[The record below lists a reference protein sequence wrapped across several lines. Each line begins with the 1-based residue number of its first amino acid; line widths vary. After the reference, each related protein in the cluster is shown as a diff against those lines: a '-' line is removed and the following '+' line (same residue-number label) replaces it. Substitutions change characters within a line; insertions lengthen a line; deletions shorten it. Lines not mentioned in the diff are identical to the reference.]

1 MEIEKKNYMQN
12 IRQKNKRQEILNIY
26 SQGYEDGTD
35 NFYNAIVP
43 LVRAGIPLICSRMS
57 DNDELI
63 DRKVLQEEI
72 ESLTMTITGMR
83 SGKTITIQAL
93 EEYKKSILRI
103 IDEQPTVHENDNWI
117 PVEDTD
123 HTPENESYVLVSF
136 SNFNVP
142 DIARYEENEEG
153 GTYYP
158 GDDEESYLKY
168 GLFVNAWQP
177 LPKPY
182 RPDPCHGCFGAA
194 NNDCGNCE
202 NGGGSSE

>member
-1 MEIEKKNYMQN
+1 MNVLEK
-12 IRQKNKRQEILNIY
+12 I
-26 SQGYEDGTD
+26 S
-35 NFYNAIVP
+35 
-43 LVRAGIPLICSRMS
+43 
-57 DNDELI
+57 
-63 DRKVLQEEI
+63 EEI
-72 ESLTMTITGMR
+72 DKKADYYES
-83 SGKTITIQAL
+83 
-93 EEYKKSILRI
+93 
-103 IDEQPTVHENDNWI
+103 DEQGREHIRMVDMVEVEEIIRSHMNNHSGDFNEMVSNWI

-168 GLFVNAWQP
+168 GLFVNAWQL

-182 RPDPCHGCFGAA
+182 KG
-194 NNDCGNCE
+194 E
-202 NGGGSSE
+202 